1 MRYEAKIRAYD
12 MFDMVHVVAT
22 VYELPAPVGERPQ
35 IAMQHAA
42 MLAGKGEEDP
52 RKWLRD
58 ALLGLI

>member
-12 MFDMVHVVAT
+12 MFDLVHVIAT

-42 MLAGKGEEDP
+42 MLAGKGEDDP
-52 RKWLRD
+52 RKWLKN
-58 ALLGLI
+58 ALFGLL